1 MFVLFRVDSW
11 LNVFRALCH
20 ADVLRFSS
28 HYDVFLLAKQSK
40 RMVIVNKS
48 MAEAEAGAQSD
59 VAAHSIPPFALQPDV
74 GHETADRYQLDEL
87 LRYHDRAFVAHTYA
101 ALCRRAPTA
110 AEFART
116 LDDLRAGRRSKSE
129 IIESL
134 CAGQTAV
141 QVVGLPSPMLR
152 RMSRWPLVGYVLRLL
167 RGLARLP
174 VLVQHQQQ
182 FESYALAQQ
191 QRITDYLNETLAPA
205 IAQQTAPAP
214 AVDAALT
221 AIIADAAES
230 VLMLSDALIEL
241 SARHAA
247 TQTQLE
253 ELQAQ
258 QHDAQT
264 RLEEFQAQQREVQ
277 TQLEKHQAQHHE
289 VQTQLEEFQA
299 QQREVQTRLH
309 ADLSALTAALTAEQQ
324 AAVTARHRQA
334 EATAAQREF
343 LVQEQRVIV
352 ETQRATLAE
361 LQAQLRELAAQQTQQ
376 RAELAAQVRQLQALI
391 AAATG
396 VHTPTQA
403 AEQAPA
409 AERGQ
414 A

>member
-1 MFVLFRVDSW
+1 
-11 LNVFRALCH
+11 
-20 ADVLRFSS
+20 
-28 HYDVFLLAKQSK
+28 
-40 RMVIVNKS
+40 MVIVNKS

-59 VAAHSIPPFALQPDV
+59 VAAFNIPPFELQADV
-74 GHETADRYQLDEL
+74 GHEAADRYQLDEL

-141 QVVGLPSPMLR
+141 QIVGLPSPMLR

-191 QRITDYLNETLAPA
+191 QRIADYLNETLAPA

-214 AVDAALT
+214 AVDATPAST
-221 AIIADAAES
+221 IADAAES
-230 VLMLSDALIEL
+230 VLMLSDSLIEL

-253 ELQAQ
+253 E
-258 QHDAQT
+258 
-264 RLEEFQAQQREVQ
+264 FQAQQRD
-277 TQLEKHQAQHHE
+277 
-289 VQTQLEEFQA
+289 
-299 QQREVQTRLH
+299 VQTRLH

-324 AAVTARHRQA
+324 AAAAARNAQA
-334 EATAAQREF
+334 DATAAQREF

-376 RAELAAQVRQLQALI
+376 RAELTAQMRQLQALV

-396 VHTPTQA
+396 AHAPTQA
-403 AEQAPA
+403 GEQATA